1 MLGRAVARLRD
12 DARVV
17 GLVVGG
23 SRGVADYY
31 SDVDLFVVVEDE
43 AFDEVLAGRDSA
55 VEAVGSPLFAFNVDP
70 ATGGRRANSI
80 PGTIAPR
87 SHALPAR
94 TRGSVRGAARGD
106 RAVPGTASAGRSAL
120 RVGLRS
126 GAGGDA
132 GSGDGP
138 ALGHTGG
145 ALGGL
150 IEGANRTVYTIVPD
164 TCSLAWRDPD
174 RSFSP

>member
-1 MLGRAVARLRD
+1 MYSGKCKSCFCPESPHTCARSSPIRS
-12 DARVV
+12 V
-17 GLVVGG
+17 GW
-23 SRGVADYY
+23 AP
-31 SDVDLFVVVEDE
+31 
-43 AFDEVLAGRDSA
+43 A

-70 ATGGRRANSI
+70 ATGGWRASSI

-94 TRGSVRGAARGD
+94 TRALYAALRAEIELYRELRAQVAARY
-106 RAVPGTASAGRSAL
+106 
-120 RVGLRS
+120 GLAFDPR
-126 GAGGDA
+126 
-132 GSGDGP
+132 
-138 ALGHTGG
+138 TGG

-150 IEGANRTVYTIVPD
+150 IEGANRTVYTIVPN